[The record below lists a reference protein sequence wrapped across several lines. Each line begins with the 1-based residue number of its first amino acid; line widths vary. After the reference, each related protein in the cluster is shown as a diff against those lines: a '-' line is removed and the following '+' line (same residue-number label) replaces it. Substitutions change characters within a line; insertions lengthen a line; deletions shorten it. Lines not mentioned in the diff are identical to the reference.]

1 MKQVVSLGKVSSVKV
16 KLYDKCKYLEDSKKI
31 SENVF
36 SDVDHL
42 EIVSDEDAEEIERRR
57 MPWDCDPYS
66 EYCVI
71 VFADD
76 STLIHPNS
84 RVDVFKVA

>member
-1 MKQVVSLGKVSSVKV
+1 MKQVISLGNVSSVKV
-16 KLYDKCKYLEDSKKI
+16 KLYDKSKYSKDSKKI
-31 SENVF
+31 SEYVF
-36 SDVDHL
+36 PEVDHL
-42 EIVSDEDAEEIERRR
+42 EIVSDEDAEEIERHL

-71 VFADD
+71 VFTDE
-76 STLIHPNS
+76 SILIHQNS